1 MLWVVLKRYPGKMG
15 PSRGVREERLR
26 EQIQGVFLIQS
37 LMSQQWS
44 PRLKKVV
51 GK

>member
-1 MLWVVLKRYPGKMG
+1 
-15 PSRGVREERLR
+15 
-26 EQIQGVFLIQS
+26 VFLIQS

-51 GK
+51 GKLKRAASGR